1 LPLRVHIP
9 ALLLKWCLTTAT
21 GCLVD
26 RQLLGSAAQGW
37 PTHLTFLLTMVGA
50 SSAAV
55 AWSEARIRREFAA
68 AVDAG
73 AAGAAVIP
81 ASMPASPVAKVGS
94 VEGREVGK
102 VGSVEGREVGKGELP
117 ACCRRDQPVVSGPRV
132 LSGLY
137 CILMCAPE
145 W

>member
-1 LPLRVHIP
+1 
-9 ALLLKWCLTTAT
+9 
-21 GCLVD
+21 
-26 RQLLGSAAQGW
+26 
-37 PTHLTFLLTMVGA
+37 MVGA

-81 ASMPASPVAKVGS
+81 ASMPASPVAKVGNVEGREVGKVGS